1 MREISCQ
8 FHVHGISGKLLP
20 FLTYLYITHKHL
32 CQVLKANFVCSL
44 HKRSWIAGSVNDFS
58 PFFSEHPE
66 WTFRLDALNF
76 DFSFV
81 AFVSFEWM
89 VMEGQ
94 YTISSRNSSLE
105 DGLVGRLLPNFS
117 LVLPFQLSHAF
128 DWTIICIEKM
138 YAARTILGLC
148 FCWPILMTPEG
159 CLIRQPQST
168 TRSGNYMRWYMI
180 IFMFNRF
187 IEPDPIS
194 FLGLW
199 FQSIWFTNWH
209 GFRYCW
215 GPIPFFSLR

>member
-1 MREISCQ
+1 
-8 FHVHGISGKLLP
+8 
-20 FLTYLYITHKHL
+20 
-32 CQVLKANFVCSL
+32 
-44 HKRSWIAGSVNDFS
+44 
-58 PFFSEHPE
+58 
-66 WTFRLDALNF
+66 
-76 DFSFV
+76 
-81 AFVSFEWM
+81 M

-117 LVLPFQLSHAF
+117 LLLPFQLSHAF

-159 CLIRQPQST
+159 CLIRQPQSA
-168 TRSGNYMRWYMI
+168 TRSGNYMRWYMT

-209 GFRYCW
+209 GDRDRSSASGNDIQTFLSSYCW
-215 GPIPFFSLR
+215 RRPLIKCSNESIGGSCNLLFYFWYCLEFLLIKPRRCVITRQLRTSAAITDLRKERHW